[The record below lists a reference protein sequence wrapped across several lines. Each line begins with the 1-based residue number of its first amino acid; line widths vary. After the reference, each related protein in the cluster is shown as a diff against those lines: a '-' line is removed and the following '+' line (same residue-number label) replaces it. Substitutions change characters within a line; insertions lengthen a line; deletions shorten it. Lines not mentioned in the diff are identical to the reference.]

1 MKKRIYNQTSL
12 FGPAY
17 AYLIVLS
24 PPSEI
29 RNSIVC
35 IKQDL
40 DALGDIGGKNRH
52 SIPHI
57 TLRDK
62 LTDDEF
68 LPDTIKELLKRNGNK
83 PFLIKVNGWGYFD
96 HQHSVTIYLKIENP
110 EPIVDLM
117 VALNSP
123 SRTPHISLA
132 KRISYTTFD
141 TMRPYLDKLEYSA
154 GWLCSEIVVLRK
166 LMSKKELGFKD
177 KYPIP
182 LQDNNEKTI

>member
-62 LTDDEF
+62 LTDDES
-68 LPDTIKELLKRNGNK
+68 LPYTIKELLKRNGNK

-117 VALNSP
+117 AALRSS

-154 GWLCSEIVVLRK
+154 EWLCSEIVVLRK

-182 LQDNNEKTI
+182 LQDNNENNL